1 MSASMTRSDDPDD
14 RPNSGV
20 PFEKS
25 DRVVIDLNV
34 AYEQLKVINAARVA
48 ISSTPTFRAIRREFL
63 GR

>member
-1 MSASMTRSDDPDD
+1 MARTGDPDD
-14 RPNSGV
+14 RPGSGV

-25 DRVVIDLNV
+25 DRVVNDLNV
-34 AYEQLKVINAARVA
+34 AYEQLKALIAAWVT